1 MSSAMRREVH
11 LPRGCLCL
19 SRQAVW
25 PSQDGSY
32 LGMHLI
38 GMGFWNVSLFFVF
51 GMILRRLGF
60 GGKVLTVSL
69 SVS

>member
-1 MSSAMRREVH
+1 MSTAMRREVH

-38 GMGFWNVSLFFVF
+38 AMGVEAKIGGGDIENPPKMDVFFF
-51 GMILRRLGF
+51 QFPIKMG
-60 GGKVLTVSL
+60 
-69 SVS
+69 

>member
-32 LGMHLI
+32 SGMHLI
-38 GMGFWNVSLFFVF
+38 GMGFWNVSLFFCVWDDF
-51 GMILRRLGF
+51 E
-60 GGKVLTVSL
+60 KVGIWG
-69 SVS
+69 